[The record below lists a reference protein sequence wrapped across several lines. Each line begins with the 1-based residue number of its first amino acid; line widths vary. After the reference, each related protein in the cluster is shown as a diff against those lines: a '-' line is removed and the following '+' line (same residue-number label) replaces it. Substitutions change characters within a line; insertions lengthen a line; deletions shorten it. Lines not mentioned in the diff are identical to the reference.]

1 MIIVPS
7 YGCLLIFCL
16 LLFLSVQCFFCIFVC
31 SNKKCDALGIS
42 WFVYEYLLY
51 CIKVSF
57 IFFLSFATVL
67 TLCRAISSAVFA
79 KQKRKKEK
87 KASDDAIML
96 FSVKMFQ
103 HLCSHQNV
111 VNKMLDFP
119 AL

>member
-1 MIIVPS
+1 MSISCTALRFPS
-7 YGCLLIFCL
+7 
-16 LLFLSVQCFFCIFVC
+16 FV
-31 SNKKCDALGIS
+31 
-42 WFVYEYLLY
+42 
-51 CIKVSF
+51 
-57 IFFLSFATVL
+57 LSFATVL

>member
-1 MIIVPS
+1 MSIS
-7 YGCLLIFCL
+7 CTALR
-16 LLFLSVQCFFCIFVC
+16 FLSFV
-31 SNKKCDALGIS
+31 
-42 WFVYEYLLY
+42 
-51 CIKVSF
+51 
-57 IFFLSFATVL
+57 LSFATVL

>member
-1 MIIVPS
+1 MSIS
-7 YGCLLIFCL
+7 CTALR
-16 LLFLSVQCFFCIFVC
+16 FLS
-31 SNKKCDALGIS
+31 L
-42 WFVYEYLLY
+42 
-51 CIKVSF
+51 
-57 IFFLSFATVL
+57 FLSFATVL